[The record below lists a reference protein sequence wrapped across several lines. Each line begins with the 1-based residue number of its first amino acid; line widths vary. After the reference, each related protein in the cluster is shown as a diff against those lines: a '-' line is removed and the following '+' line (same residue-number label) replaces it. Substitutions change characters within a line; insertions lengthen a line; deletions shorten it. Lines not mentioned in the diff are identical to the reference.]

1 MAISEPLGSGLF
13 VGTIAFA
20 AVILGSRAEQ
30 KVGGCARST
39 VIDQACAAV
48 CEEY

>member
-30 KVGGCARST
+30 KVGLLRDSKRGTTALVR
-39 VIDQACAAV
+39 V
-48 CEEY
+48 